1 MLPPRRGLRRA
12 GASVRGPSDRLCDRH
27 QRDMLMK
34 RKLVSKVKGAST
46 TLDSRPNRPRV
57 ATMKISMSRFQIHDD
72 LTAPDGSVP
81 VLRGALA
88 SGGQLPNFLGVLA
101 GSPAALRAY
110 ARFRSELRHG
120 KLNLPTLERIALAVA
135 EHYGSAPGIA
145 MHSRAARG
153 AGLAIDEVAAAR
165 KFNSKDPQQ
174 AALLRYLQSILE
186 DGGRPPVH
194 LHEEAREAG
203 WDDEQILEA
212 IAAVALEGF
221 TAMVNVAGEVPV
233 DGSSEESRALQAA

>member
-1 MLPPRRGLRRA
+1 
-12 GASVRGPSDRLCDRH
+12 
-27 QRDMLMK
+27 MK
-34 RKLVSKVKGAST
+34 T
-46 TLDSRPNRPRV
+46 Q
-57 ATMKISMSRFQIHDD
+57 MSRFQIHDD
-72 LTAPDGSVP
+72 LTAPEGSVP

-120 KLNLPTLERIALAVA
+120 KLTLATLERIALAVA
-135 EHYGSAPGIA
+135 EHYSSEPGIA
-145 MHSRAARG
+145 MHSRAARS
-153 AGLAIDEVAAAR
+153 AGLDLDEVALAR
-165 KFNSKDPQQ
+165 KFDSKDPRE
-174 AALLRYLQSILE
+174 AALLRYLGTLLQE
-186 DGGRPPVH
+186 RGRAPMH

-233 DGSSEESRALQAA
+233 DGSSEASRSLRAA

>member
-1 MLPPRRGLRRA
+1 
-12 GASVRGPSDRLCDRH
+12 
-27 QRDMLMK
+27 MK
-34 RKLVSKVKGAST
+34 
-46 TLDSRPNRPRV
+46 N
-57 ATMKISMSRFQIHDD
+57 SMSRFQIHDD
-72 LTAPDGSVP
+72 LTAPGGSTP

-88 SGGQLPNFLGVLA
+88 SGGPLPTFLGVLA

-120 KLNLPTLERIALAVA
+120 KLALATLERIALAVA
-135 EHYGSAPGIA
+135 EHYHSEPGIA

-153 AGLAIDEVAAAR
+153 AGLALDEVAAAR
-165 KFNSKDPQQ
+165 QFTSKDVRE
-174 AALLRYLQSILE
+174 AALLRYLQAVVE
-186 DGGRPPVH
+186 EGRPPIH

-212 IAAVALEGF
+212 IAAVALEAF

-233 DGSSEESRALQAA
+233 DGSSEQSRALQAA

>member
-1 MLPPRRGLRRA
+1 
-12 GASVRGPSDRLCDRH
+12 
-27 QRDMLMK
+27 MK
-34 RKLVSKVKGAST
+34 T
-46 TLDSRPNRPRV
+46 T
-57 ATMKISMSRFQIHDD
+57 MSRFQIHDD
-72 LTAPDGSVP
+72 LTAPEGSMP

-120 KLNLPTLERIALAVA
+120 RLTLPTLERIALAVA
-135 EHYGSAPGIA
+135 EHYQSEPGIE

-153 AGLAIDEVAAAR
+153 AGLALDEVALAR
-165 KFNSKDPQQ
+165 QFSSNDQRE
-174 AALLRYLQSILE
+174 AALLRYLHALLE
-186 DGGRPPVH
+186 GGKPPMH

-212 IAAVALEGF
+212 IAAVALEGL
-221 TAMVNVAGEVPV
+221 TAMVNVAGEIPV
-233 DGSSEESRALQAA
+233 DGSSEASRALQAA